1 VNESNP
7 SYSIKLKE
15 NPMKK
20 SFARTLVALAIAA
33 VLCSAAWADDKSK
46 SEPGASGAQATVSGK
61 QTQNGNA
68 VNNEIVDNNATI
80 DGDHMKNAKGNLGV
94 NISGG
99 ANNQQANEAAL
110 SAVDAQFVFGA
121 ASTSSEQKSTSLQ
134 SRSLATHN
142 SAQVAGSA
150 LSGAQGNINVNVT
163 AGNGNQ
169 QRNELAVAVGKSASG
184 ASATVAGV
192 QEITGNSTTSTGQ
205 LLTLTNETTVTLQGN
220 LTGTYS
226 GTMTPGNGGGSSSG
240 GSNAG
245 GGGSSGGSNTGGGG
259 GTAPGSG
266 SSGGGVPSNP
276 GNGSGSSGNAGN
288 TGSTGNTG
296 SAGGAASNPIYS
308 GGNTGTSNPV
318 YQTGTGTTTGQS
330 GGTVAGDPLHP
341 SPTPQI
347 PNLPCDPLNCAP
359 APNPTPNPT
368 PTPSGGNYSEAGTT
382 TLSGSFTGKVVST
395 TTTYRPHVNN
405 AALGGSA
412 LKDAQGNIGVN
423 ISAGSGNQQR
433 NSLAI
438 SGTK

>member
-1 VNESNP
+1 
-7 SYSIKLKE
+7 
-15 NPMKK
+15 MKK
-20 SFARTLVALAIAA
+20 PFTMTPVALAIAA
-33 VLCSAAWADDKSK
+33 VLCSAAWAGDDKSK
-46 SEPGASGAQATVSGK
+46 SEPGSAATSGAQAAVSGK
-61 QTQNGNA
+61 QMQNGNA
-68 VNNEIVDNNATI
+68 VHNEIVDNNATI
-80 DGDHMKNAKGNLGV
+80 DGEHMKNAKGNLGV
-94 NISGG
+94 NVAGG

-121 ASTSSEQKSTSLQ
+121 ASTTSEQKSTSVQ
-134 SRSLATHN
+134 SHSLATRN
-142 SAQVAGSA
+142 NAQVAGAA

-169 QRNELAVAVGKSASG
+169 QRNELAVAVGKSSSG

-192 QEITGNSTTSTGQ
+192 QEITSNSTTSTGQ

-226 GTMTPGNGGGSSSG
+226 GAMTPGNGTGTTSG
-240 GSNAG
+240 GSNTG
-245 GGGSSGGSNTGGGG
+245 GGSSSGGSNTGGGG

-266 SSGGGVPSNP
+266 SSGGGVPSTP

-288 TGSTGNTG
+288 TGSAGNAANT
-296 SAGGAASNPIYS
+296 GGAANNPIYS
-308 GGNTGTSNPV
+308 GGNTGTSNPL
-318 YQTGTGTTTGQS
+318 YQPGTGTTTSQ
-330 GGTVAGDPLHP
+330 GGSTAADDPLHP
-341 SPTPQI
+341 TPTPPI

-359 APNPTPNPT
+359 APTPTPA
-368 PTPSGGNYSEAGTT
+368 PSGGNYSEAGTT
-382 TLSGSFTGKVVST
+382 TLSGAFTGKVVST